1 MSEQNHWMVEKH
13 AIFQGYYFFH
23 HLGLD
28 RDMRDEF
35 RDHPWY
41 GYTEEFCRLYDGP
54 SFDPKFRNMRLE
66 DFEPMVRRVF
76 STVKNSIYVPRKP
89 A

>member
-1 MSEQNHWMVEKH
+1 MVEKH

-23 HLGLD
+23 YLGVD
-28 RDMRDEF
+28 RNMRDQF

-54 SFDPKFRNMRLE
+54 AFDPGYRHLPLE
-66 DFEPMVRRVF
+66 EFEPMVRRVF
-76 STVKNSIYVPRKP
+76 SRVKHSIYLPTSTQAAVT